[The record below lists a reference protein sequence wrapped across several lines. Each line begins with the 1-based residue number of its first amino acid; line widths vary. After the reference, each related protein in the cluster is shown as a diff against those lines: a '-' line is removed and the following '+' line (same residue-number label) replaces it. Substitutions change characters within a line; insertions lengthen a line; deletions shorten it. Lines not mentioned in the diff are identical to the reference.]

1 VTTEVHPT
9 PARHEPAVEVM
20 TEVFTAP
27 ELEKRVRTISQE
39 TDPFRRAQMAAPDF
53 IDEEPLSGERNCR

>member
-1 VTTEVHPT
+1 
-9 PARHEPAVEVM
+9 M